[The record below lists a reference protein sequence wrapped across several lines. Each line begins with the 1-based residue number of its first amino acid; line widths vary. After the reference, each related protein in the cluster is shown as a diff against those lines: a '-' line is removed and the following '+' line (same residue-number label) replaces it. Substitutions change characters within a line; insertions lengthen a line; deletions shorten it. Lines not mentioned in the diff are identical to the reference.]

1 MNKRMKISLL
11 ITIFVLVLVSF
22 SCLAPEYRHLK
33 KGNDYYDK
41 GKWNEAIAEY
51 TEALNTKTDLMQTS
65 DLIKIYSNRAAAYNV
80 VGEYDKAIADCSIAI
95 EIDPESIYPYINRSF
110 AYYYKHDF
118 EKALDDCDIAIAMR
132 SYDASLYYH
141 KAMILK
147 GLAVSTGDK
156 IYYND
161 VYANLVL
168 ARQKSTD
175 AEFSRMLD
183 QEIDIA
189 EGLMSQ
195 K

>member
-1 MNKRMKISLL
+1 
-11 ITIFVLVLVSF
+11 
-22 SCLAPEYRHLK
+22 
-33 KGNDYYDK
+33 
-41 GKWNEAIAEY
+41 
-51 TEALNTKTDLMQTS
+51 
-65 DLIKIYSNRAAAYNV
+65 
-80 VGEYDKAIADCSIAI
+80 
-95 EIDPESIYPYINRSF
+95 
-110 AYYYKHDF
+110 
-118 EKALDDCDIAIAMR
+118 
-132 SYDASLYYH
+132 
-141 KAMILK
+141 MILK